1 MIMETQFAHAALPP
15 ASADDL
21 ARQAF
26 VQSLK
31 LHLARKVVPD
41 IQTVYERR
49 VEPAF
54 IKAHGRPPA
63 TPHEVKGVMDDEYQY
78 RLWGS
83 LYRTAQE
90 LLWNSVLE
98 PVSRNA
104 EAMAASAHIENPI
117 GSLTL
122 DPALEIPRYVSAV
135 DIHCMPGGYQ
145 TERFEGD
152 VTAGALYDR
161 GVHIYGMGGLGARSD
176 RMGQIISRFLATRFP
191 ALQAEGRPL
200 RILDLGCSVGHS
212 TLPYAEAFPGA
223 EIHAI
228 DVGAPM
234 LRYAHARAEA
244 MGVPV
249 HFHQMNAEA
258 LAFPDDHFDI
268 VVSHILFHETSN
280 RAIRNIL
287 KESRR
292 VAKPGGIVIHV
303 EMCFLASLTP
313 FNGFMMLFDGPNNNE
328 PFWETYRKMDPHELM
343 ASAGFAPDS
352 TFFQQFSRA
361 YDGQTVFSAGVADAG
376 RGTWQ
381 LLGAVK

>member
-1 MIMETQFAHAALPP
+1 MIMETQFAHAQLPP
-15 ASADDL
+15 AGADDL

-31 LHLARKVVPD
+31 LHLARKVVPE
-41 IQTVYERR
+41 IETIYKNR

-54 IKAHGRPPA
+54 VKAHGRAPA
-63 TPHEVKGVMDDEYQY
+63 TPHEVKAVMDGDYYY

-98 PVSRNA
+98 PISRHA
-104 EAMAASAHIENPI
+104 PELATRARIEAPL

-122 DPALEIPRYVSAV
+122 DPTLEIPRYVSAV
-135 DIHCMPGGYQ
+135 DIHCMPGGYHS
-145 TERFEGD
+145 ESFEGD

-161 GVHIYGMGGLGARSD
+161 GVHLYGMGGLGPKED
-176 RMGQIISRFLATRFP
+176 RMGRIISSFLQERFPELAT
-191 ALQAEGRPL
+191 LGRPL
-200 RILDLGCSVGHS
+200 RILDLGCTVGHS
-212 TLPYAEAFPGA
+212 TLPYATAFPGA

-228 DVGAPM
+228 DVGAPV

-249 HFHQMNAEA
+249 HFRQMNAEA
-258 LAFPDDHFDI
+258 LDYPDGYFDL

-287 KESRR
+287 KESHR
-292 VAKPGGIVIHV
+292 VARKGGVVAHV

-328 PFWETYRKMDPHELM
+328 PFWETYRKMDPSELL
-343 ASAGFAPDS
+343 AEAGFAPEQS
-352 TFFQQFSRA
+352 FFQQFSRA
-361 YDGQTVFSAGVADAG
+361 YDGQTVFAEGVSDAG

-381 LLGAVK
+381 LMGAVK